1 MRSRILLSGLCVTA
15 LLGAACSTTD
25 PYRTDGPRN
34 NTATGAI
41 VGALG
46 GALVGYLTNT
56 SDSEQGRKNAL
67 IGAGVGALTG
77 AAVGQYM
84 DRQQRAMEEELTG
97 TGVGV
102 VRQGDVLVLRMP
114 SDVTFGTNQ
123 DAINPAF
130 YAVLDD
136 VAGVLAQYDR
146 STIDIV
152 GHADSDGADAY
163 NLDLS
168 QRRASNVARYL
179 IDRNILPA
187 RMYVEGRGE
196 SQPIASNATAAGKA
210 QNRRVEI
217 MIRPFTG

>member
-25 PYRTDGPRN
+25 PYRTDAPRN

-84 DRQQRAMEEELTG
+84 DRQQRAMEEQLSG

-123 DAINPAF
+123 DAINPTF
-130 YAVLDD
+130 HVVLDD
-136 VAGVLAQYDR
+136 VAAVLAQYDR

-187 RMYVEGRGE
+187 RMFVEGRGE

>member
-1 MRSRILLSGLCVTA
+1 
-15 LLGAACSTTD
+15 
-25 PYRTDGPRN
+25 
-34 NTATGAI
+34 
-41 VGALG
+41 
-46 GALVGYLTNT
+46 
-56 SDSEQGRKNAL
+56 
-67 IGAGVGALTG
+67 
-77 AAVGQYM
+77 
-84 DRQQRAMEEELTG
+84 
-97 TGVGV
+97 
-102 VRQGDVLVLRMP
+102 MP

-123 DAINPAF
+123 DAINPTF
-130 YAVLDD
+130 HVVLDD
-136 VAGVLAQYDR
+136 VAAVLAQYDR